1 MDKPRNEKKAT
12 QKQMMFKLADKFQ
25 WQGGPISYW
34 ATLPG
39 PRNVRYHITQVSGSL
54 NPGNLARGNILYRLH
69 LERIPDQYG
78 RRHGIEIK
86 IGDYPSLEETK
97 SRAELREAR
106 YEVKKATMER
116 KNEEI

>member
-34 ATLPG
+34 ANLPD
-39 PRNVRYHITQVSGSL
+39 PRNVRYCITNVSGSL
-54 NPGNLARGNILYRLH
+54 NPGNFLYRLQ
-69 LERIPDQYG
+69 LDRIPDRYG
-78 RRHGIEIK
+78 VKHGTDLT
-86 IGDYPSLEETK
+86 IGDYPSLEEAK